1 MIGYVNSYGKGKVIV
16 LGTIIG
22 APFITWRYYE
32 QSEERHSE
40 YLNFIDQCLVM
51 TGVER
56 KIAGC
61 EYVET
66 VGRIASDCTLFFLIN
81 RGRSKER
88 TFKIHDLEH
97 FNLGKKEEFRVEII
111 FSSTNRGKY
120 KAVESQTVAK
130 EDFLTKGILLPLD
143 TDEVVVLK
151 IS

>member
-1 MIGYVNSYGKGKVIV
+1 
-16 LGTIIG
+16 
-22 APFITWRYYE
+22 
-32 QSEERHSE
+32 
-40 YLNFIDQCLVM
+40 M

-66 VGRIASDCTLFFLIN
+66 VGRVASDCTLFFLIN
-81 RGRSKER
+81 RGRAKER

-97 FNLGKKEEFRVEII
+97 FNLANKEEFHVDVI

-120 KAVESQTVAK
+120 KAVSSQTFTK
-130 EDFLTKGILLPLD
+130 EDFLTKGIQLPLD